1 MRSAGRTIWPRAA
14 WCAVEWS
21 ENVPELLN
29 GALHIAISRGS
40 DSEDER
46 IITWEGDERFAD
58 LGI

>member
-1 MRSAGRTIWPRAA
+1 M
-14 WCAVEWS
+14 EWS